1 VTPSET
7 PGSRGI
13 ASADE
18 GLDRPTRRATVRQD
32 VAPSRRARRP
42 PGADGAKAAPRA
54 RALRRYQAL
63 DRSVACGQAES
74 GLTMRPDA
82 RGRDRCGHY
91 RSLVAPSGPDRAR
104 PRRRKS
110 AASPL
115 SRSCPGRGNS
125 AKPQAGNDARRT
137 MVGPDAGGRNS
148 CGTKAPSSPP
158 KADRA
163 RPPRTLC
170 HLPQATMPFSG
181 DTKDCWRGR
190 TLRERRRHQSP
201 SPLRGRGVRPPGGV
215 CAPRHALGK
224 RC

>member
-158 KADRA
+158 KADPASSHIVSSASGDHALFGGHRGLLARPNAARTSTPSVPVPSTRA
-163 RPPRTLC
+163 R
-170 HLPQATMPFSG
+170 
-181 DTKDCWRGR
+181 
-190 TLRERRRHQSP
+190 
-201 SPLRGRGVRPPGGV
+201 RPASGGV